1 MTQQEFD
8 LLYSGGIDAQTAL
21 TLLMGKETIY
31 RKYLF
36 RFSED
41 ENYGHLLSAVRNQN
55 AEAAFRAVHTLKGT
69 AAYIGAFR
77 VSETADS
84 RTEQLRPVRTGHPD
98 LNEIRPETELLG
110 RRIAEACRVIEEL
123 KNLTET

>member
-8 LLYSGGIDAQTAL
+8 LLYSGGIDAQTVL

-69 AAYIGAFR
+69 A
-77 VSETADS
+77 DS
-84 RTEQLRPVRTGHPD
+84 LTEQLRPVRTGHPD

>member
-8 LLYSGGIDAQTAL
+8 LLYSGGIDAQTVL
-21 TLLMGKETIY
+21 TLLRGQETIN

-36 RFSED
+36 RF
-41 ENYGHLLSAVRNQN
+41 YGHLLSAVRNQN

-84 RTEQLRPVRTGHPD
+84 LTEQLRPVRTGHPD